1 MSGVIFYKAFLWSF
15 GFYVV
20 NDLNSPFVFFS
31 FIVYSQVFREQCI
44 DGSALPLLTEDHLT
58 NSMGMKLGPALK
70 FRSVLAKKIG
80 QCPVCVHCIHC
91 HLTGS
96 DKKD

>member
-1 MSGVIFYKAFLWSF
+1 MASRAKTVAHQELQLPSHLKLEILAWE
-15 GFYVV
+15 
-20 NDLNSPFVFFS
+20 VFK
-31 FIVYSQVFREQCI
+31 EQCI

-70 FRSVLAKKIG
+70 FRSVLAKRIG
-80 QCPVCVHCIHC
+80 QCPICVHCIHC
-91 HLTGS
+91 HLSGV